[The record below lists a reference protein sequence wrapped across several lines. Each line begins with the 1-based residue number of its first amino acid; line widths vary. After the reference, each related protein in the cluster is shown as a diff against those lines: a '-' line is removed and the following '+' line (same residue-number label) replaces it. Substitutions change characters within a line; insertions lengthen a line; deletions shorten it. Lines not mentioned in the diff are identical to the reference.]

1 MSYLG
6 YVVVGDKLWTQVCC
20 ETIAVA
26 VIHPDSQPVY
36 HLRGSV
42 YIYIL
47 EQQHLQHHLSPHYC
61 WAPSHHVLT
70 QHSWSQMM
78 GGMLWHVTCARRH
91 VHSVCWVEDTVD
103 NWLNIIIFSECGR
116 GQWHHYHRQKI
127 PVIIISLNILWQCF
141 GLGVLPTDWWV
152 APIVPRLQAD

>member
-1 MSYLG
+1 MDSSL
-6 YVVVGDKLWTQVCC
+6 LWNNSCGC
-20 ETIAVA
+20 A

-47 EQQHLQHHLSPHYC
+47 EQHHLEHHLSPHYC

-70 QHSWSQMM
+70 QHSWSQML
-78 GGMLWHVTCARRH
+78 GGMLWHETGDMYTLAAELKIQLTIGSIPPSPV
-91 VHSVCWVEDTVD
+91 SVA
-103 NWLNIIIFSECGR
+103 
-116 GQWHHYHRQKI
+116 GQSHHHHRQKI

-152 APIVPRLQAD
+152 APILPRLQADRGIWQSG